1 MAYFEESDGSIG
13 MILALP
19 SYEKKPRWRQNE
31 SQVVCDFT
39 KAFSLL
45 TSNLMYPKHM
55 KKLSDCP
62 NSLLKKHCSDDTTKF
77 VFVTLHER

>member
-1 MAYFEESDGSIG
+1 MAYFDESDWSIG
-13 MILALP
+13 MILPLP
-19 SYEKKPRWRQNE
+19 SYEKKPRWRQDE

-55 KKLSDCP
+55 EKLSDSP
-62 NSLLKKHCSDDTTKF
+62 NSLFKK
-77 VFVTLHER
+77 LQ

>member
-1 MAYFEESDGSIG
+1 MSAGQ
-13 MILALP
+13 A
-19 SYEKKPRWRQNE
+19 WRQNE

-55 KKLSDCP
+55 KKMSDSP
-62 NSLLKKHCSDDTTKF
+62 NSLLKNCSDDTTKF
-77 VFVTLHER
+77 VFATPYERVRM